1 MDGAR
6 RFPTRLSIVSLVAL
20 LAVAATAGAAGGR
33 SSTVTITAAPHRVVQ
48 GNRVA
53 FAAYV
58 SPAGT
63 RCSIAVRYAGGST
76 QRGLGARLA
85 RNGSV
90 TWSWTVP
97 RTARPGAASV
107 RISCGS
113 AGSAARRM
121 MVIGQLLPLKIKVVK
136 TGFSIRPLPYAG
148 TRVSYGVILENE
160 SKTENADRVSVLVNF
175 VMADNRLIGSTSTNL
190 TQIRADTQ
198 HAVGGDVTFP
208 AEAPIA
214 RLEVVVQAASRS
226 PRVRRVPAISSVR
239 VVADVYQP
247 AWVGSVE
254 GELANDDTS
263 TTLTSSRLTAVVFDA
278 AGNVLGGGSGY
289 ASASLP
295 PGAREFF
302 KIVGGSAIPIGKAHS
317 ALVSVEPLYAQ
328 APPT

>member
-1 MDGAR
+1 MKSFR
-6 RFPTRLSIVSLVAL
+6 RVSILSLIAL
-20 LAVAATAGAAGGR
+20 LAVAATASTAGGR
-33 SSTVTITAAPHRVVQ
+33 ASTVTITAAPHRAVQ

-53 FAAYV
+53 FTAFV
-58 SPAGT
+58 SPSGT
-63 RCSIAVRYAGGST
+63 TCSIRVRYAGGST
-76 QRGLGARLA
+76 QPGLGTRLA

-90 TWSWTVP
+90 TWSWTIP
-97 RTARPGAASV
+97 RTARPGPAAV
-107 RISCGS
+107 NIFCGR
-113 AGSAARRM
+113 AGTATRRL

-160 SKTENADRVSVLVNF
+160 SKVENADRVSVLVNF
-175 VMADNRLIGSTSTNL
+175 VMADNRLIGSASTSL
-190 TQIRADTQ
+190 TQIRAATQ

-208 AEAPIA
+208 AGAPIE
-214 RLEVVVQAASRS
+214 RLEVVVQSASRS
-226 PRVRRVPAISSVR
+226 PAVRRVPAISSVR

-263 TTLTSSRLTAVVFDA
+263 TTLTSSRLTAVVLDEE
-278 AGNVLGGGSGY
+278 GNVLGGGSGY

-302 KIVGGSAIPIGKAHS
+302 KITGGSAIPIERARS
-317 ALVSVEPLYAQ
+317 AFVSVEPLYAR
-328 APPT
+328 PTP